1 MNHLN
6 IQIFKRSKYKPN
18 IFVVEDLKPFKLETI
33 DEQSELGI
41 IEICFKPF
49 HYTIF
54 EDQEMVHVT
63 VARQGGDLESSVLVK
78 TLQKTFI
85 CFDWL

>member
-1 MNHLN
+1 MTYLR
-6 IQIFKRSKYKPN
+6 IIVS
-18 IFVVEDLKPFKLETI
+18 EDLKPFKLEPI
-33 DEQSELGI
+33 DELADHRM

-63 VARQGGDLESSVLVK
+63 VARQGVDLESTVLVRF
-78 TLQKTFI
+78 LPPYLLF
-85 CFDWL
+85 CWC